1 MARPPE
7 GAVGRSVEEK
17 IGMEVAEFG
26 GGSGQ
31 TSHDVSLSLK
41 LMEK

>member
-17 IGMEVAEFG
+17 IVMEVAELRG
-26 GGSGQ
+26 GGGR
-31 TSHDVSLSLK
+31 TGRAGVVS
-41 LMEK
+41 